1 MTQSLPFL
9 ASGIICGVILF
20 QSFLIAPSINKL
32 INKKEAAVL
41 LRYIWP
47 KFFLLIGSISCLS
60 LIVLFSANSS
70 HLISFYCSGIS
81 FLFMVTCFAIT
92 PSINKAKD
100 QGKNKLWSILHLS
113 TVLMTLIVLGL
124 NALVLFS
131 WKFII

>member
-1 MTQSLPFL
+1 MTQTLPFL

-60 LIVLFSANSS
+60 LIVLFATNSS

-81 FLFMVTCFAIT
+81 FFLMATCFAVT

-100 QGKNKLWSILHLS
+100 QEKNKLWSILHLS

>member
-70 HLISFYCSGIS
+70 HLISFYCYGIS
-81 FLFMVTCFAIT
+81 FLLMVTCFAVT

>member
-1 MTQSLPFL
+1 MIDNFSFFC
-9 ASGIICGVILF
+9 SSIIAAIVLF
-20 QSFLIAPSINKL
+20 QSVLVAPAINKQ
-32 INKKEAAVL
+32 INLKEAGVF

-60 LIVLFSANSS
+60 LIVLFATNSS

-81 FLFMVTCFAIT
+81 FLLMATCFSIT

-100 QGKNKLWSILHLS
+100 LGKNKLWSILHLS

>member
-60 LIVLFSANSS
+60 LIVLFATNSR

-81 FLFMVTCFAIT
+81 FLLIATCFAIT
-92 PSINKAKD
+92 PSINRAKD

-131 WKFII
+131 

>member
-41 LRYIWP
+41 LRNIWP

-81 FLFMVTCFAIT
+81 FLLMATCFAIT

>member
-1 MTQSLPFL
+1 MTQTLPFL

-60 LIVLFSANSS
+60 LIVLFATNSS

-81 FLFMVTCFAIT
+81 FLLMVTCFAIT

-124 NALVLFS
+124 NAWVLFS